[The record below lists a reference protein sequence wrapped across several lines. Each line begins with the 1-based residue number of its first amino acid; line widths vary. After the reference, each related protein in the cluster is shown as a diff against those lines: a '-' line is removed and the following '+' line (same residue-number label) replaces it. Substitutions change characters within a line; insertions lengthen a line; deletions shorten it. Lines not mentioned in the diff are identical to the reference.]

1 MAWAN
6 TVDVASA
13 VQVMLFVLLENSQV
27 VILDLNPASNGFE
40 DLSRESAKCSEVC
53 WRLQGLEMSITK
65 GKYHITLSTICIV
78 CHCIQYIGNVLTL
91 HDLSHL

>member
-40 DLSRESAKCSEVC
+40 DLSRESAQYSEVC
-53 WRLQGLEMSITK
+53 W
-65 GKYHITLSTICIV
+65 
-78 CHCIQYIGNVLTL
+78 
-91 HDLSHL
+91 